1 VKGPLTV
8 LDVDFENLSGAWLA
22 DLKKAPRDPF
32 WKGLHLEPR
41 SPGRQTAKSIILL
54 LLLMVAG
61 MTIGNSL
68 EPGCETLV
76 GPEAPALSLPVV
88 PLPAMKPVHKEF
100 GSRDI
105 VFREVRS
112 TPECIDP
119 VLEIR
124 GLVGDRL
131 FSGVF
136 GGQNVVKK
144 AGDSLGAFRV
154 KSVLRDRVVLE
165 CGGKEWEVLNGK
177 AP

>member
-1 VKGPLTV
+1 
-8 LDVDFENLSGAWLA
+8 
-22 DLKKAPRDPF
+22 
-32 WKGLHLEPR
+32 
-41 SPGRQTAKSIILL
+41 
-54 LLLMVAG
+54 M
-61 MTIGNSL
+61 
-68 EPGCETLV
+68 
-76 GPEAPALSLPVV
+76 SLPVV